1 MRYEKERQEL
11 IDCARAMERHGLVT
25 LSGGNVSMRMEGGA
39 FLVTPSAMPYDTMLP
54 EDIVLIDKEG
64 NTIEGIRRPTS
75 DWKAVLHIFEHM
87 PEVNVV
93 LHTHQPQ
100 AVAVSLVADKLPVIS
115 TTMVDEL
122 HAEVAVAPFTI
133 SSDIGMGVSTVEY
146 AGKALAV
153 ILKQHGIMAYG
164 KSIEQA
170 LSAAVYL
177 EETCHVYLLAL
188 AAGREIPTL
197 SKEQIEAEDAPRGY
211 YGQG

>member
-1 MRYEKERQEL
+1 MQYKKERQEL
-11 IDCARAMERHGLVT
+11 IECAREMERHGLVT
-25 LSGGNVSMRMEGGA
+25 MSGGNVSMRMGENQ
-39 FLVTPSAMPYDTMLP
+39 FLVTPSAMPYDTMEP
-54 EDIVLIDKEG
+54 EDIVLLDKEG

-75 DWKAVLHIFEHM
+75 DWKAILYIFEYM

-93 LHTHQPQ
+93 LHTHQPR

-133 SSDIGMGVSTVEY
+133 SSDVGMGVSTVEY
-146 AGKALAV
+146 AGKSLAV

-188 AAGREIPTL
+188 ATGREIPVL
-197 SKEQIEAEDAPRGY
+197 SREQIEAEDAPRGY
-211 YGQG
+211 YGQY